1 MIAVVC
7 HDAGGAQI
15 ISSWILHQDEPYCIC
30 VAGPAIEIFRN
41 KLGEFENLD
50 LGTAL
55 QKCDWVLCGTSWQS
69 ELEIN
74 ALKLAASLEKRTVAF
89 LDHWVCYKERFERD
103 AELTLPHEIWVN
115 DVYAKKIAAAI
126 FTGMKISKKKN
137 YYFEDL
143 KTILAND
150 SLLNEGDAEHKGKS
164 VLYICEPLSVQAL
177 KQYGDARY
185 WGYTEQEALE
195 YFLLNRDVID
205 PEINKIALRLHPA
218 ESPGK
223 YDNIIASYP
232 GLMKTGGNNSLL
244 NEITESDILVGCE
257 SMAMVVGLLAG
268 KRVVSCI
275 PPGGKPSELPHIEIE
290 NLQTLITIFPT
301 LKNAR

>member
-15 ISSWILHQDEPYCIC
+15 VSSWILHQDEPCCIC

-41 KLGEFENLD
+41 KLGEFENLE

-74 ALKLAASLEKRTVAF
+74 ALKLAASLGKNAVAF
-89 LDHWVCYKERFERD
+89 LDHWVCYRERFERGT
-103 AELTLPHEIWVN
+103 ELTLPEEVWVN
-115 DVYAKKIAAAI
+115 DVYAEKIAVDVFPGI
-126 FTGMKISKKKN
+126 KILKKKN

-143 KTILAND
+143 KTVLANNN
-150 SLLNEGDAEHKGKS
+150 LIIEGGVENKGKS

-177 KQYGDARY
+177 KQYGDEKY

-195 YFLLNRDVID
+195 YFLLNRNVID
-205 PEINKIALRLHPA
+205 PGINKIALRLHPA
-218 ESPGK
+218 EGVGK
-223 YDNIIASYP
+223 YDDIIAAYS
-232 GLMKTGGNNSLL
+232 GLMETGGNKSLI
-244 NEITESDILVGCE
+244 NEIIESDILVGCE

-290 NLQTLITIFPT
+290 NLQTLITKLSTI
-301 LKNAR
+301 KNV